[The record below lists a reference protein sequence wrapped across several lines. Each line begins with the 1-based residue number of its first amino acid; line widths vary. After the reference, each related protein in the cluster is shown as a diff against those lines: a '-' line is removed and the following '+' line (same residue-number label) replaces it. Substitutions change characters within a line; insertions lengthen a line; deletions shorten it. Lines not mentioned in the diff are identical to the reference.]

1 MVDLGMI
8 NIREVDMGMIVA
20 GVVELIVGKL

>member
-8 NIREVDMGMIVA
+8 NIRGVDMGMIVA
-20 GVVELIVGKL
+20 GVVELMVGKL